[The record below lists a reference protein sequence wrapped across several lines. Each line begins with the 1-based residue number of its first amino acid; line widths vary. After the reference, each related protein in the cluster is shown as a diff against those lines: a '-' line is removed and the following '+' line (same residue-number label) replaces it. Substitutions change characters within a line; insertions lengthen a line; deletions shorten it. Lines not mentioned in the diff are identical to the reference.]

1 MNIQNKTTA
10 SAINRDKLYDAIL
23 DLAYETTD
31 QAKRHKLIFIAKKI
45 RYNWS

>member
-1 MNIQNKTTA
+1 MNIQSKTIA

-23 DLAYETTD
+23 DLAYETKD
-31 QAKRHKLIFIAKKI
+31 QAKRNKLIFIARKI